1 MGRDTEPGKK
11 KKVKQEDRGGLTG
24 QKVLSGHFKISTQ
37 SGPSAFLPEGMCLKI
52 PRKERSLIVNLWL
65 RAGL

>member
-1 MGRDTEPGKK
+1 MGRDTEPGE
-11 KKVKQEDRGGLTG
+11 KKVKQENRGGLTG

-37 SGPSAFLPEGMCLKI
+37 VVPQPSYQEGVCSKL
-52 PRKERSLIVNLWL
+52 PRKEQSLSVKMWL